1 MSYRVN
7 RRTLLLAPLL
17 PLVPLVPL
25 AGCGPTPP
33 PPAVLDLSVRAG
45 ADQNPNAAGVPAPVA
60 IRVFFLTATAK
71 FERADVFALT
81 EREAATLGADSMGS
95 EEFVL
100 RPGETRAI
108 NRMPKSGVQFL
119 GVAVLFR
126 DIDRAAWRAVAPVAA
141 SGPTKLLLT
150 TGGIRVALAPGA

>member
-1 MSYRVN
+1 MN
-7 RRTLLLAPLL
+7 RRSLLALL
-17 PLVPLVPL
+17 PL
-25 AGCGPTPP
+25 AACGPTPP
-33 PPAVLDLSVRAG
+33 PPAVLDLSIAAG
-45 ADQNPNAAGVPAPVA
+45 PDQNPDVTGRPAPVA
-60 IRVFFLTATAK
+60 VRVFYLAASAK

-126 DIDRAAWRAVAPVAA
+126 DIDRARWRAVAPVAA
-141 SGPTKLLLT
+141 SGPTKLQLAT
-150 TGGIRVALAPGA
+150 AGIRVTLAPGA